1 MASLDYR
8 DKYFWFIDDHR
19 LAIVEKKTTSN
30 NVVDSKYQSPTTAG
44 LTIRLFYVSR
54 PIPFDSDLSK
64 SSEIPDQFH
73 EALTYKVIS
82 DLYKLPGDSF
92 NLQLA
97 AYYDQQYLLAVR
109 EAKKFATRHRQSGG
123 VITPVGY

>member
-1 MASLDYR
+1 MATIDYR
-8 DKYFWFIDDHR
+8 DKYFYFIDDHR
-19 LAIVEKKTTSN
+19 LALVENKTTVSIN
-30 NVVDSKYQSPTTAG
+30 DPNYQSIQKAG
-44 LTIRLFYVSR
+44 ESIRLFYVSR
-54 PIPFDSDLSK
+54 PIPFSSDLTK

-97 AYYDQQYLLAVR
+97 GYYDQQYMLALR
-109 EAKKFATRHRQSGG
+109 EAKKYASKHRQSGG
-123 VITPVGY
+123 VITPIDY